1 MTSHGSTLQATPG
14 TERPG
19 ETDGERPVA
28 RDAIDRLIAQLRGQ
42 DGGPGHR
49 GVGSTRRPG
58 RDRRYRMVID
68 GPFVETKEFGM
79 SAVAPDRE
87 V

>member
-1 MTSHGSTLQATPG
+1 
-14 TERPG
+14 
-19 ETDGERPVA
+19 
-28 RDAIDRLIAQLRGQ
+28 
-42 DGGPGHR
+42 
-49 GVGSTRRPG
+49 VGSTRRPG